1 MKIKIDNAWKRKK
14 KLDTTNIFG
23 ILLLPKFALRTFCI
37 PWTYSLELK
46 WLNMNFRLEKEVEKD
61 FPV

>member
-1 MKIKIDNAWKRKK
+1 MKKEK